1 MHPPPTIHHE
11 WYQIVQWTLRNDLSD
26 VDRLT
31 APENHQIDYISG
43 ASQLSI
49 NILVSTHIF
58 PGARN
63 PIKAL
68 FSVLDDT
75 TITCCNMQNIHFKWS
90 AICPV
95 QKITRLTI
103 SGTSQRRIHI
113 LVSTH
118 IFSGV
123 RNPIKAL
130 LSVLDYYNML
140 KHIKHTFKMVYHVPK
155 LQLI

>member
-1 MHPPPTIHHE
+1 MLQHAKYTFQMIRHMPG
-11 WYQIVQWTLRNDLSD
+11 
-26 VDRLT
+26 
-31 APENHQIDYISG
+31 PENRQIDYY
-43 ASQLSI
+43 
-49 NILVSTHIF
+49 
-58 PGARN
+58 
-63 PIKAL
+63 
-68 FSVLDDT
+68 
-75 TITCCNMQNIHFKWS
+75 
-90 AICPV
+90 
-95 QKITRLTI
+95 I

-140 KHIKHTFKMVYHVPK
+140 KHIKHTFKMVYHMPK

>member
-1 MHPPPTIHHE
+1 MS
-11 WYQIVQWTLRNDLSD
+11 VR
-26 VDRLT
+26 
-31 APENHQIDYISG
+31 ENHKIDYISG
-43 ASQLSI
+43 NSQRRI

-58 PGARN
+58 PGVRN

-68 FSVLDDT
+68 FNVFDHY
-75 TITCCNMQNIHFKWS
+75 NMLQHAKYTFQMVRYMPGPENRQIDY
-90 AICPV
+90 
-95 QKITRLTI
+95 I

-130 LSVLDYYNML
+130 LCVFDYYNML
-140 KHIKHTFKMVYHVPK
+140 KHIKHTFKMVYHMPK